1 MPLNLGGPEL
11 VVLLLIVF
19 VIFGAGK
26 LPEVGGAIGRGI
38 KEFRKAQTDIEQA
51 ADPPS
56 EGEKR
61 AEG

>member
-38 KEFRKAQTDIEQA
+38 KEFRKAQTDIETGGGSA
-51 ADPPS
+51 
-56 EGEKR
+56 
-61 AEG
+61 